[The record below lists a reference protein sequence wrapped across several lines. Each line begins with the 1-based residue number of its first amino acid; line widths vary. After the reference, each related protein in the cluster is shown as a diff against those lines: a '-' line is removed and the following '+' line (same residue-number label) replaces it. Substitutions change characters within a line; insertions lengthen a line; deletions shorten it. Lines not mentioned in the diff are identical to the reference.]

1 MIFQIL
7 LTIKHLGKLLPLTM
21 KIITKTIRKAYQ
33 NWNPTRL
40 IRCYHYSAAF
50 DGTKLIAFTQ
60 NNPIKTHTG
69 AYRIGEDFNLPKYKE
84 FPYYHSESRLISQ
97 LLDRYNTIDPNWTI
111 CVLRIN
117 RKGLILGSK
126 PCENCSKLLS
136 AVGLTDVYYSMD
148 DGNFCDNFNNTI
160 QASDLTMP
168 MVMV

>member
-1 MIFQIL
+1 
-7 LTIKHLGKLLPLTM
+7 M
-21 KIITKTIRKAYQ
+21 KIIQKTIRKAYQ
-33 NWNPTRL
+33 NWNPCKE
-40 IRCYHYSAAF
+40 IRCWHYCGAF
-50 DGTKLIAFTQ
+50 DGTKMIGFAQ
-60 NNPIKTHTG
+60 NNTLKTHTG

-126 PCENCSKLLS
+126 PCENCNKLLS
-136 AVGLTDVYYSMD
+136 AVGLTDVYYSTD
-148 DGNFCDNFNNTI
+148 DGNFNDTFGNLITV
-160 QASDLTMP
+160 DGLTVP